1 MKKYFII
8 GGILLALAGTAVF
21 IVKKRKNNN
30 VSEEEETDET
40 ENNEENKNDDSTKK
54 TNTTTKTTSNKKI
67 EVGSIVS
74 AKNPDG
80 INIRRGQSTDATI
93 LFRDAKGRLGR
104 VIEIVDVVNSDGKK
118 GKYSWCRIQLDNP
131 ITYSGKNYT
140 VGYCRIDVLKLT

>member
-8 GGILLALAGTAVF
+8 GGILLALAGTTFF
-21 IVKKRKNNN
+21 IVKKRKDND
-30 VSEEEETDET
+30 VSEEEDTDET
-40 ENNEENKNDDSTKK
+40 ENNEENKKNDSTP
-54 TNTTTKTTSNKKI
+54 TPTKTTSNKKI

-104 VIEIVDVVNSDGKK
+104 VLEIVDEVNSDGKK
-118 GKYSWCRIQLDNP
+118 GKYSWCRIQLDKP
-131 ITYSGKNYT
+131 ITYNGSNYT